1 MQNILITGASTGIGY
16 HTTKLF
22 LEKGYFVFG
31 SVRNKEDAD
40 RLKNDFSDQFHPL
53 IFDVS
58 DQQGINQAVE
68 EVKPILAGKGLSC
81 LVNNAGIAVNGPLQH
96 LSIDE
101 LKHQFDINV
110 YGVLR
115 VTQAFLPFLGAQIP
129 AQFPAGKIVNI
140 SSVSGFVTA
149 PFLGA
154 YAMSKY
160 ALESMSDA
168 FRRELSIYGI
178 DVVVIEPGAV
188 STKIWHKAK
197 YIHPRFLETDYGP
210 ILKNW
215 ERMVGKSEKNGVP
228 AGDVAAKIYDSLVQ
242 KKPSSRYII
251 AKNKMIM
258 KLVKHILPHRFIDKQ
273 LTKNFKSKAQKTEK

>member
-1 MQNILITGASTGIGY
+1 MQNILVTGASTGIGY

-22 LEKGYFVFG
+22 LEKGYAVLG
-31 SVRNKEDAD
+31 SVRKKEDAS
-40 RLKNDFSDQFHPL
+40 RLKKDFGQHFHPL
-53 IFDVS
+53 IFDVT
-58 DQQGINQAVE
+58 DQEGIGQAVK
-68 EVKPILAGKGLSC
+68 EVQNILSGQGLAC

-96 LSIDE
+96 LSVEE
-101 LKHQFDINV
+101 LHHQFDINV

-129 AQFPAGKIVNI
+129 AKYPAGKIINI

-188 STKIWHKAK
+188 STEIWEKAK
-197 YIHPRFLETDYGP
+197 YIDPRFLQTDYGA

-215 ERMVGKSEKNGVP
+215 ERMVGNSEKNGVP
-228 AGDVAAKIYDSLVQ
+228 PLEVAQKICESLVH
-242 KKPSSRYII
+242 KSPDSRYIV
-251 AKNKMIM
+251 AKNKRLMQ
-258 KLVKHILPHRFIDKQ
+258 LVKYILPHRFVDKQ
-273 LTKNFKSKAQKTEK
+273 LTKTFKGKRKD